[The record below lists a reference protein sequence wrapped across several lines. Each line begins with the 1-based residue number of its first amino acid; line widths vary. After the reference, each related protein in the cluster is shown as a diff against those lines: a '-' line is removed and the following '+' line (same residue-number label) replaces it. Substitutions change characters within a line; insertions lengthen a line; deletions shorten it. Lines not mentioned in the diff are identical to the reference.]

1 MDFEDLLYRT
11 VGDLQYELSGRKKE
25 SLALINEV
33 NSMVND
39 AVEAFED
46 SGYRVPESLLELQKN
61 PLSFKKYDKEK
72 PNTLSEMG
80 IEEFAHDLIQARNVL
95 NSSRGDISK
104 YEEGLDSI
112 ISHFADDD
120 NNPFLELDE
129 EEQYQLASDYQQA
142 MGEMYKRYSNVKMY
156 DSATVL
162 QMVNE
167 SKRLGVDFDV
177 FLKNYRYFEGFM
189 EEISELDEFDTDKK
203 IVASDIIKKAKLPS
217 MKHAKERMRDLRKHR
232 KEFKS
237 FTRFNELVK
246 TNRKKS
252 KSR

>member
-11 VGDLQYELSGRKKE
+11 VGDLRYELSGRKKE
-25 SLALINEV
+25 SVELINEI

-39 AVEAFED
+39 AVDAFED
-46 SGYRVPESLLELQKN
+46 SGYRVPDSLLELQKN
-61 PLSFKKYDKEK
+61 PLSFKNYDKEK
-72 PNTLSEMG
+72 PNSLSDIG
-80 IEEFAHDLIQARNVL
+80 IDEFAHDLIQARNVL

-104 YEEGLDSI
+104 YEESLDSI
-112 ISHFADDD
+112 IEHFSDDD
-120 NNPFLELDE
+120 YNPFLELDD

-167 SKRLGVDFDV
+167 SKRLGVDFNV

-189 EEISELDEFDTDKK
+189 EEVSELEEFDTDKK
-203 IVASDIIKKAKLPS
+203 ITASDIIRKAKLPT
-217 MKHAKERMRDLRKHR
+217 MKHAKERMRDLRKYR
-232 KEFKS
+232 GEFKS
-237 FTRFNELVK
+237 FTRFNELA
-246 TNRKKS
+246 
-252 KSR
+252 KSRRR